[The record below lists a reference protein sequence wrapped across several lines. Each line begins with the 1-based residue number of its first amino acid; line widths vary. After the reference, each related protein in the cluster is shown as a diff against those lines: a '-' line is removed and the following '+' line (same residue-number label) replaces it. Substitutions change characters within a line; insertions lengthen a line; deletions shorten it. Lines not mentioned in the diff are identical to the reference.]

1 MLYQESERNA
11 IEQKQIAVLLNETQQ
26 VVNRLTESNSQTM
39 SQDFSICIGWGR
51 VKICLTVEEN

>member
-26 VVNRLTESNSQTM
+26 VVNRLTESNSQMM